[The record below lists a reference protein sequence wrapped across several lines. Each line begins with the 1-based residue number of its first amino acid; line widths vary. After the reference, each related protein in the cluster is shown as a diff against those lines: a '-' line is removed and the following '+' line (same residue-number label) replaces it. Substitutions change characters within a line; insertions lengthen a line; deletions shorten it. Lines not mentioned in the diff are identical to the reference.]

1 MDRIDVKILDRLQA
15 DGRATLAE
23 LAETVGLSATPCQRR
38 IKILEEEGVIR
49 GYRAQLDRAKVGLGV
64 TAFVLIDMLNH
75 TEADTNRFAA
85 AVRAIPE
92 IVSCHAL
99 AGNHDFL
106 LEVVIPDLP
115 AYADLMLAHL
125 GGLPGVK
132 NIASSFSLAHVKE
145 PDRLPLTRPS
155 ASRPDR

>member
-1 MDRIDVKILDRLQA
+1 MDRIDVKILERLQV

-23 LAETVGLSATPCQRR
+23 LADIVGLSATPCQRR
-38 IKILEEEGVIR
+38 IKNLEEEGVIR
-49 GYRAQLDRAKVGLGV
+49 GYRADLDRAKVGLGV
-64 TAFVLIDMLNH
+64 TAFVLIDMMQH
-75 TEADTNRFAA
+75 TEADTRRFAE

-92 IVSCHAL
+92 VVSCHAL

-115 AYADLMLAHL
+115 AYADLMLARL

-132 NIASSFSLAHVKE
+132 NIASCFSLAHVKE
-145 PDRLPLTRPS
+145 PDRLPLAPPS
-155 ASRPDR
+155 ASRSGR